1 MLWRRGR
8 AYSQDLRE
16 RVLAGED
23 SGMAVGQI
31 ARRLHVSVSYVS
43 KVLSRRRKTGETKA
57 RVQCCHLRP
66 KLAGLYDVIRA
77 QVKAHP
83 DATLMEIQAWLL
95 VTHKVSASEGLV
107 CETLALLGLT
117 RKKSRSGQPS
127 RIVPTLPQPA
137 LNGAP
142 PSPA

>member
-1 MLWRRGR
+1 MLWQRGK

-31 ARRLHVSVSYVS
+31 AKRLHVSVSYVS

-57 RVQCCHLRP
+57 RAQRCHLRP
-66 KLAGLYDVIRA
+66 KLAGLYDAIRA

-95 VTHKVSASEGLV
+95 MTHKVSASEGLV

-117 RKKSRSGQPS
+117 RKKSRSGRLS
-127 RIVPTLPQPA
+127 KIAPTSPQPA
-137 LNGAP
+137 ANGAR